1 MHENLDKNDK
11 KWRASSG
18 IWGFFALFCAL
29 LQVTACHAKER
40 YPELFDEAEDKLGER
55 SESSHGARGK
65 ARFSHELAL
74 SVAVEG
80 T

>member
-40 YPELFDEAEDKLGER
+40 YPELFDEAEDK
-55 SESSHGARGK
+55 RG
-65 ARFSHELAL
+65 
-74 SVAVEG
+74 
-80 T
+80 